1 MKIIMLGTGTSYPDP
16 ERVQSG
22 ILVEHRKERILL
34 DIGSGV
40 LHRLVQSGI
49 NLDTIGSIF
58 ISHFHI
64 DHCSD
69 FLSLCQSI
77 WLSDS
82 KTSLNV
88 YGPPFIGEWLQ
99 SLHERAFP
107 YLREK
112 VTIQVHQL
120 EKNKAVQIDEMM
132 VVNTPTIHGTVD
144 SRAFRVEAG
153 GKSLVFSSDTSPS
166 REFNDF
172 SKGTD
177 VLIHECNWLDGQHPQ
192 GVHTSPSELA
202 QIVKETSPGRVVLT
216 HLSPEVVR
224 KREMVLKIVASQ
236 HDVDAYLGEDLMALQ
251 I

>member
-1 MKIIMLGTGTSYPDP
+1 MKITMLGTGTSYPDP

-22 ILVEHRKERILL
+22 ILVEEGKEKILL

-40 LHRLVQSGI
+40 LHRLVQREI
-49 NLDTIGSIF
+49 NIDTISSVF

-69 FLSLCQSI
+69 FLTLCQSI
-77 WLSDS
+77 WLSGIR
-82 KTSLNV
+82 KSLDV
-88 YGPPFIGEWLQ
+88 YGPPFLESWLH
-99 SLHERAFP
+99 SLHEATFP

-112 VTIQVHQL
+112 VAIRPHIL
-120 EKNKAVQIDEMM
+120 EKNEEVILDSLTTT
-132 VVNTPTIHGTVD
+132 NIPTIHGKVD
-144 SRAFRVEAG
+144 SRAFKMEAG
-153 GKSLVFSSDTSPS
+153 GKTVVFSSDTAPF

-172 SKGTD
+172 SKYAD

-202 QIVKETSPGRVVLT
+202 NIVEEVKPAKVVLT
-216 HLSPEVVR
+216 HLSPEVV
-224 KREMVLKIVASQ
+224 KRSEEVIEIVRSRYDTEV
-236 HDVDAYLGEDLMALQ
+236 HLGKDLMSIQ